1 MSLNI
6 RKSLLQLI
14 FSGAY
19 MKRWNDRLRPAEL
32 IEIDKQAHKMIIAW
46 LLCRLSGSGRSQA
59 ERIALEEKVVEGG
72 IFDYLF
78 RLVITDIKPPVL
90 DRIRA
95 DPEHYRLLAAWAA
108 GEIESRI
115 RPLDNAFFLRF
126 KEHINNP
133 EAGGDAADILG
144 AAHTLASAWELRLL
158 LTVNDSF
165 DEEIKDIGKQF
176 RRRTDAYA
184 HVPGVPGMAAV
195 FNGRAG
201 ADAASL
207 ARPPYPG
214 AGGSPPCADGRNSG
228 VGGGQ
233 PGVAGSGLPAR
244 ACGPETEYAAAARF
258 AALCGRLRFQKRW
271 SQVPRIPET
280 SVMGHMFITACYAYF
295 LSMSLNACPARRV
308 NNFFTALFHDLP
320 ELLTRDIISP
330 VKKSTAGLEQLIR
343 AYEQDELQRRVLG
356 PLAAGGCAPIAD
368 RLSYYLGLEA
378 GSEFQECVIRDGK
391 VQAVSFA
398 ELQSNGNRDELDPK
412 DGEALK
418 ICDILAAF
426 IEAYTAMR
434 NGITSDQIQQS
445 FWRMREQ
452 NAGRKLGDIH
462 IGALFMDFD

>member
-1 MSLNI
+1 
-6 RKSLLQLI
+6 
-14 FSGAY
+14 

-46 LLCRLSGSGRSQA
+46 LLCRLSGTGRTPT

-115 RPLDNAFFLRF
+115 HSLDDAFFVRF
-126 KEHINNP
+126 KEYISRP
-133 EAGGDAADILG
+133 ATGGDAADILG

-165 DEEIKDIGKQF
+165 DEEIRDIGEQF
-176 RRRTDAYA
+176 RHRTAAYA

-201 ADAASL
+201 GVAASL
-207 ARPPYPG
+207 ARPPATPECGHETRESRPPAPG
-214 AGGSPPCADGRNSG
+214 YD
-228 VGGGQ
+228 
-233 PGVAGSGLPAR
+233 PAAP
-244 ACGPETEYAAAARF
+244 ACGREPEYAAAARF

-343 AYEQDELQRRVLG
+343 AYEGDELRRSVLD
-356 PLAAGGCAPIAD
+356 PLVAGGCAPIAD
-368 RLSYYLGLEA
+368 RLSYYLGLEV

-391 VQAVSFA
+391 VQAVSFD
-398 ELQSNGNRDELDPK
+398 ELQCTGNRDELDPK

-434 NGITSDQIQQS
+434 NGIASDQIQQS

>member
-1 MSLNI
+1 
-6 RKSLLQLI
+6 
-14 FSGAY
+14 

-46 LLCRLSGSGRSQA
+46 LLCRLSGTDRSPA
-59 ERIALEEKVVEGG
+59 ERTALEEKVVEGG

-78 RLVITDIKPPVL
+78 RLAITDIKPPVL

-126 KEHINNP
+126 KEHISDP
-133 EAGGDAADILG
+133 AAGGDAADILG

-165 DEEIKDIGKQF
+165 DEEIKDIGEQF

-195 FNGRAG
+195 FHGRAG
-201 ADAASL
+201 
-207 ARPPYPG
+207 
-214 AGGSPPCADGRNSG
+214 
-228 VGGGQ
+228 
-233 PGVAGSGLPAR
+233 
-244 ACGPETEYAAAARF
+244 GPETEYAAAARF

-343 AYEQDELQRRVLG
+343 VYEQDELQRRVLG
-356 PLAAGGCAPIAD
+356 PLVAGGCAHVAD

-378 GSEFQECVIRDGK
+378 GSEFQECIIRDGK

-398 ELQSNGNRDELDPK
+398 ELQSTGNRDELDPK

>member
-6 RKSLLQLI
+6 RKSLLQFI
-14 FSGAY
+14 FSGSY

-46 LLCRLSGSGRSQA
+46 LLCRLSAPGRTPA
-59 ERIALEEKVVEGG
+59 ECTALEEKVVEGG

-95 DPEHYRLLAAWAA
+95 NPEHYRQLADWAA

-115 RPLDNAFFLRF
+115 RPLDDALFARF
-126 KEHINNP
+126 KAHITRP
-133 EAGGDAADILG
+133 ETGGDAADILG

-158 LTVNDSF
+158 LTVNDTF
-165 DEEIKDIGKQF
+165 DEEIKDIDKQF

-195 FNGRAG
+195 FTGRAG
-201 ADAASL
+201 GGDAL
-207 ARPPYPG
+207 PPG
-214 AGGSPPCADGRNSG
+214 ALP
-228 VGGGQ
+228 VK
-233 PGVAGSGLPAR
+233 PGDLPE
-244 ACGPETEYAAAARF
+244 PEYAAAARF

-295 LSMSLNACPARRV
+295 LSMSLNACTARRV

-330 VKKSTAGLEQLIR
+330 VKKSTAGLEELIR
-343 AYEQDELQRRVLG
+343 AYEQDELKRIVLD
-356 PLAAGGCAPIAD
+356 PLTAGGCAPIAD

-378 GSEFQECVIRDGK
+378 GSEFRECVVRDGK
-391 VQAVSFA
+391 VQAISFD
-398 ELQSNGNRDELDPK
+398 ELQKTGNRDELDPK

-418 ICDILAAF
+418 ICDTLAAF

-434 NGITSDQIQQS
+434 NGIASDQIQQS

-452 NAGRKLGDIH
+452 NARRMLGDIH

>member
-46 LLCRLSGSGRSQA
+46 LLCRLSGAGLTPA

-72 IFDYLF
+72 IFGYLF

-95 DPEHYRLLAAWAA
+95 EPEHYRLLAAWAA
-108 GEIESRI
+108 SEIESRI
-115 RPLDNAFFLRF
+115 RPLDDAFFVRF
-126 KEHINNP
+126 EEHISNQD
-133 EAGGDAADILG
+133 AGSAAADILG

-165 DEEIKDIGKQF
+165 DEEIRDIGEQF
-176 RRRTDAYA
+176 RRRTAAYA

-201 ADAASL
+201 DPEAA
-207 ARPPYPG
+207 PP
-214 AGGSPPCADGRNSG
+214 
-228 VGGGQ
+228 
-233 PGVAGSGLPAR
+233 
-244 ACGPETEYAAAARF
+244 YAAAARF

-343 AYEQDELQRRVLG
+343 AYEQAELKRMVLE
-356 PLAAGGCAPIAD
+356 PLAAGGCGSIAD

-378 GSEFQECVIRDGK
+378 GSEFQECVIRQGRVHTVTFD
-391 VQAVSFA
+391 
-398 ELQSNGNRDELDPK
+398 ELQSTGNCDELDPK

-434 NGITSDQIQQS
+434 NGIASDQIQQS